1 METDGVLCDC
11 LLGVSKKQ
19 IQYSFNFFTNIISD
33 ENASE
38 LQKYET
44 MQLWWIRLWL
54 WEKKKHTNSTSVG
67 KTTFLEGQKHLASM
81 LWIHT
86 TLKPAKHKYKKMC
99 KAMGFNSPELG
110 SELPS
115 ASVLLSGEACS

>member
-19 IQYSFNFFTNIISD
+19 IQYYFNFFTNIISD

-54 WEKKKHTNSTSVG
+54 WEKKTH
-67 KTTFLEGQKHLASM
+67 
-81 LWIHT
+81 
-86 TLKPAKHKYKKMC
+86 
-99 KAMGFNSPELG
+99 
-110 SELPS
+110 
-115 ASVLLSGEACS
+115 